1 MAYRKSRRVFRK
13 SRRGMRYLK
22 RKREMARIKK
32 DIMKCNFPTKIKF
45 MGLPERKTM
54 FLQKEIT
61 LKSTTKEFSISLNPF
76 DTANFKTLLNGN
88 YPNWDK
94 IKVLAIY
101 VKMTPNRNT
110 WSTTGG
116 MHPIKCFY
124 TINNANA
131 PNTYDKALATNKQ
144 LFVFNCNE
152 NFTIYLGKPQT
163 MTASDGVIY
172 KPGQWFSVG
181 EFTSKDTAYEM
192 EEDEEEEKSEDDKQ
206 KRGMIKDDEEEK
218 EDDEEDFFIG
228 TTADGGD
235 TTKSTMSC
243 GRLHFISNGIIDYTI
258 SISYKVALKG

>member
-1 MAYRKSRRVFRK
+1 
-13 SRRGMRYLK
+13 MRYLK

-61 LKSTTKEFSISLNPF
+61 LDSANLPTHFSITLNPF
-76 DTANFKTLLNGN
+76 DTTNLSTLFDGTV
-88 YPNWDK
+88 PNWDK

-101 VKMTPNRNT
+101 VKMTPNRNM
-110 WSTTGG
+110 WSEASSMT
-116 MHPIKCFY
+116 PIKCFY
-124 TINNANA
+124 VVSNAKNGDA
-131 PNTYDKALATNKQ
+131 YDEDLKNKKQ

-172 KPGQWFSVG
+172 KPGQWFSLG
-181 EFTSKDTAYEM
+181 EFTGKAKQLQMEE
-192 EEDEEEEKSEDDKQ
+192 EEDEDDDDKQ
-206 KRGMIKDDEEEK
+206 KRGMIKDDEEER
-218 EDDEEDFFIG
+218 EDEEEDFFIG
-228 TTADGGD
+228 TNADD
-235 TTKSTMSC
+235 VDSRSTMSC
-243 GRLHFISNGIIDYTI
+243 GRLHFTSTKAIDYTI